1 MNQPMHVVA
10 PLKIV
15 ILRSLVRAVMKSKFK
30 CLVGILLF
38 VVNGTLAQ
46 EDKKGEQAAPKV
58 DEKPAKTWVSSVD
71 PKKFAVAET
80 AAHEKQAQSE
90 LKQISKNIQRL
101 KSDVIRLNKDLR
113 DMEEKLLFPSNTRFS
128 VFVSLSSGQFFRL
141 ESVKL
146 KLNGKLVAT
155 QLFSDKQRAAL
166 SRGGIHR
173 LYITNLNE
181 GMHTATAFFT
191 GIDNNGRALKRAS
204 NVEFRKGIGS
214 EYLELAVVDD
224 GATQE
229 AKFQMKRW

>member
-1 MNQPMHVVA
+1 MKNLVKSLLLGMLVIANCNAFAEGEKAAEAEELEPA
-10 PLKIV
+10 PI
-15 ILRSLVRAVMKSKFK
+15 
-30 CLVGILLF
+30 
-38 VVNGTLAQ
+38 T
-46 EDKKGEQAAPKV
+46 
-58 DEKPAKTWVSSVD
+58 DEKPPKTWVSAVD
-71 PKKFAVAET
+71 PKKFAT
-80 AAHEKQAQSE
+80 PKIDSREKKAQSE

-155 QLFSDKQRAAL
+155 QVFSDKQREAM

-173 LYITNLNE
+173 LYVTNLNE
-181 GMHTATAFFT
+181 GAHSATAFFT
-191 GIDNNGRALKRAS
+191 GVDANGRALKRAS
-204 NVEFRKGIGS
+204 SVEFRKGIGS

-229 AKFQMKRW
+229 ATFQMKRW

>member
-1 MNQPMHVVA
+1 
-10 PLKIV
+10 
-15 ILRSLVRAVMKSKFK
+15 MKNKVK
-30 CLVGILLF
+30 CLAGVLLF
-38 VVNGTLAQ
+38 VLHSASAQ
-46 EDKKGEQAAPKV
+46 EASAQSAQEEVQDKQAAPKV
-58 DEKPAKTWVSSVD
+58 DEKPAKTWLSSVD
-71 PKKFAVAET
+71 PKQFAIPKAD
-80 AAHEKQAQSE
+80 AHEKQAQSE

-146 KLNGKLVAT
+146 KLDGKLVAT
-155 QLFSDKQRAAL
+155 QIFSDKQRAAM

-181 GMHTATAFFT
+181 GIHTATAFFT
-191 GIDNNGRALKRAS
+191 GVDNNGRALKRAS
-204 NVEFRKGIGS
+204 NIEFRKGIGS
-214 EYLELAVVDD
+214 EYLELAVADD

-229 AKFQMKRW
+229 ATFQMKRW